1 MRIVFFISFLGIL
14 LNFSS
19 SYNAYAEPIC
29 SVSEEK
35 KALIKE
41 ALCGKFSSE
50 LEDQISEEVIATQR
64 KLPVTIDED
73 T

>member
-50 LEDQISEEVIATQR
+50 LRYKDSSDGCYRTMLERRA
-64 KLPVTIDED
+64 LD
-73 T
+73 TA